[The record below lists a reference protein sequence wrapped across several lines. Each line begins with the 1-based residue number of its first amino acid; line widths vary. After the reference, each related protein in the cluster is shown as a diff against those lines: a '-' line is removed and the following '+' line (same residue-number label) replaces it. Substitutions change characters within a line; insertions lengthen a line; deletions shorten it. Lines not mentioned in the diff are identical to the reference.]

1 MQDSYITFF
10 FSQIILL
17 KYTFSYLKKYY
28 TFNKIETFIFNNFIS
43 TPMKLEL
50 NDQQKMI
57 QKMVREFADKE
68 VGPIA
73 AELDKK
79 EEYPH
84 KTLDKMAKLGLL
96 GIIIPTE
103 YGGAGLDTI
112 SYSIV
117 VEEISRKCASTGVVT
132 SVHNSLAA
140 WPIMKYGSDDQKKKY
155 LPLLAKGE
163 KIGAFAGTEPNAGT
177 DLGAM
182 KTTAVLKG
190 DKYIING
197 DKTFITSGSEA
208 GIIIVFAVT
217 DKNAGSKGISA
228 FIVENTFK
236 GYKVGSI
243 FEKLGI
249 NASKTSELI
258 FENMEVP
265 KENLLGNEGEGFK
278 IALSTLDVGRI
289 GIGAQ
294 AVGIAQAALDESI
307 EYSKQRQQFNKPI
320 SQFQAIQWMIADM
333 ATRIEAARFLV
344 YNASYKKDLGGR
356 ISKEAAMAKLF
367 ASEIA
372 VESAVKAVQI
382 HGGYGYT
389 KEYTVERLFR
399 DSKITEIYEGTSE
412 VQRMVIAGSILK

>member
-1 MQDSYITFF
+1 MFT
-10 FSQIILL
+10 
-17 KYTFSYLKKYY
+17 
-28 TFNKIETFIFNNFIS
+28 NFIPS
-43 TPMKLEL
+43 PMQLEL
-50 NDQQKMI
+50 NEQQKMI
-57 QKMVREFADKE
+57 QNMVREFAEKH
-68 VGPIA
+68 VAPIA

-84 KTLDKMAKLGLL
+84 KTLKEMAKLGFL
-96 GIIIPTE
+96 GGIIPTE
-103 YGGAGLDTI
+103 YGGAGLDSI
-112 SYSIV
+112 SYAVI
-117 VEEISRKCASTGVVT
+117 VEEISRKCASTGVIT
-132 SVHNSLAA
+132 SVHNSLVA
-140 WPIMKYGSDDQKKKY
+140 WPIMKYGTEEQKKKY
-155 LPLLAKGE
+155 LPILAKGE
-163 KIGAFAGTEPNAGT
+163 KIGAFAGTEPNAGS

-182 KTTAVLKG
+182 QTTSVLKG

-197 DKTFITSGSEA
+197 DKTFITSGSDA

-217 DKNAGSKGISA
+217 DKSAGAKGISA

-243 FEKLGI
+243 YEKMGI
-249 NASKTSELI
+249 NASGTAELI

-289 GIGAQ
+289 GIAAQ

-307 EYSKQRQQFNKPI
+307 EYSKQRQQFGRPI
-320 SQFQAIQWMIADM
+320 AKFQAIQWMIADM
-333 ATRIEAARFLV
+333 ATRIEASRYLV
-344 YNASYKKDLGGR
+344 YNAAYAKDKGER

-367 ASEIA
+367 ASETAMEAAI
-372 VESAVKAVQI
+372 KAVQI

-399 DSKITEIYEGTSE
+399 DAKITEIYEGTSE
-412 VQRMVIAGSILK
+412 VQKMVIAGSLLR